1 MSNQINSAGMSQM
14 GLPLNSDQEKFQMQ
28 EAANEFMNL
37 PESRERIRGL
47 IGRGTRFNLNIDE
60 IRQFNPK
67 LSQFI
72 SKKPIEAIKIFEDQ
86 LNVTLKGL
94 QEDSGKQN

>member
-1 MSNQINSAGMSQM
+1 
-14 GLPLNSDQEKFQMQ
+14 MQ

-67 LSQFI
+67 LSNFI